1 MEFFG
6 RKRNLFIAIAGVAL
20 IVGAYLFLTRDSDAI
35 KQLKRLEAKPRSVRT
50 YEESAVE
57 KIRYELTES
66 GNKRIAGELTFE
78 QKLALI
84 REKWGKHIQRPYIQI
99 KMLEELINLCQKEQ
113 PNDWVACVNELAA
126 AAFPQLAG
134 KLFNQLSSLVKYN
147 DWLTRNKERLDKMTR
162 QERQKLL
169 AEMRNG
175 LFGEDN
181 AKDIWAAEAKAEN
194 IKAAL
199 DQLKEAKG
207 KDINAKM
214 GYFKDVLRENYGDQ
228 AKAYIERHQ
237 QELTNAIVDSVQAD
251 LRGMSP
257 TQQRHALRSIRSEM
271 GMDAATL
278 ERWDNLDH
286 EREQRW
292 NSGKAYTA
300 ERDRILKSGQND
312 AEGQLSELRKKTF
325 GNEADSIAQEE
336 AEGFYR
342 YSGMQRI
349 GLE

>member
-1 MEFFG
+1 MELFG

-20 IVGAYLFLTRDSDAI
+20 IIGAYLFFTRDSDAI
-35 KQLKRLEAKPRSVRT
+35 KQLKRLQNNPRSVRA

-66 GNKRIAGELTFE
+66 GSKRIVGELTFE

-84 REKWGKHIQRPYIQI
+84 REKWGKHIQRPYVQI
-99 KMLEELINLCQKEQ
+99 KMLEELMNICQKEQ

-126 AAFPQLAG
+126 AAFPQLSG

-147 DWLTRNKERLDKMTR
+147 DWLTRNKDRLDKMTR

-169 AEMRNG
+169 AETRNG

-181 AKDIWAAEAKAEN
+181 AKDIWAVETKAEN
-194 IKAAL
+194 IRAAIEN
-199 DQLKEAKG
+199 LKDAKG
-207 KDINAKM
+207 KDIAAKL

-228 AKAYIERHQ
+228 TKAYIERHQ
-237 QELTNAIVDSVQAD
+237 QEITNVLIDAVQTD

-257 TQQRHALRSIRSEM
+257 TQQRHALRTIRSEM
-271 GMDAATL
+271 GMDNAAL
-278 ERWDNLDH
+278 ERWENLDN

-292 NSGKAYTA
+292 TSGKSYSV
-300 ERDRILKSGQND
+300 EREQILKSGQSNSAD
-312 AEGQLSELRKKTF
+312 QIAELRKKYF
-325 GNEADSIAQEE
+325 GAEAESIAAEE
-336 AEGFYR
+336 AEGHYR
-342 YSGMQRI
+342 YSGSQRI

>member
-20 IVGAYLFLTRDSDAI
+20 IIGAYLFFTRDSDAI
-35 KQLKRLEAKPRSVRT
+35 KQLKRLEASPRSVRA

-66 GNKRIAGELTFE
+66 GNKRIVGELTFE

-99 KMLEELINLCQKEQ
+99 KMLEDLINLCQKEQ

-126 AAFPQLAG
+126 AAFPQLAS

-147 DWLTRNKERLDKMTR
+147 DWLTRNKERLDKMDR
-162 QERQKLL
+162 KDRQKML

-175 LFGEDN
+175 LFGEEN
-181 AKDIWAAEAKAEN
+181 AKDIWAAETKAEN

-207 KDINAKM
+207 KDINSKL

-237 QELTNAIVDSVQAD
+237 QEITNAIVDSVQAD

-257 TQQRHALRSIRSEM
+257 TQQRHALRTIRGEM
-271 GMDAATL
+271 GMDAAAL

-286 EREQRW
+286 ERENRW
-292 NSGKAYTA
+292 NAGKAYVA
-300 ERDRILKSGQND
+300 EREKLMKSGQND
-312 AEGQLSELRKKTF
+312 AEAQIAELRKKTF
-325 GNEADSIAQEE
+325 GAEAESIAQEE

-342 YSGMQRI
+342 YNAPQRI
-349 GLE
+349 GIE